1 MNRESALRR
10 FKQLY
15 DEYGPSELPGK
26 GIRNNADEAKKP
38 VVPDKHKSAINDLLD
53 MVIFMDQQ
61 AKNIVV
67 LADMAVAEARE
78 IESAVMRTEEGVILV
93 EHLKRFKPELFPL
106 YNKRTFEYG
115 HA

>member
-15 DEYGPSELPGK
+15 DEYGPSKLPGN
-26 GIRNNADEAKKP
+26 GSCNRE
-38 VVPDKHKSAINDLLD
+38 VLDKHKSAISDLLD

-93 EHLKRFKPELFPL
+93 EHLKRFKPELFPV
-106 YNKRTFEYG
+106 YNKRMFEYG